1 MEEKRKLSG
10 WANIQQI
17 ILLDLKYYD
26 DKNLYSYEEY
36 RQIVPRNVEVPMSKS
51 EMPETSVIDT
61 NNFIVKKED
70 NYQLADI
77 ITSELKMIDEEKK
90 ELKRKEDAIRET
102 LLKEMEDKG
111 IIKIS
116 DENISIT
123 YKAPTEK
130 ETFRTKDFKKDLP
143 DLYDTYVEF
152 TPVKSSL
159 LIKIK

>member
-1 MEEKRKLSG
+1 MEEKKTLAG

-17 ILLDLKYYD
+17 RLLDLKYYD
-26 DKNLYSYEEY
+26 DNNLYSYEEY
-36 RQIVPRNVEVPMSKS
+36 RQIVPRNVEVPMPKS
-51 EMPETSVIDT
+51 EMPETSVIDI

-70 NYQLADI
+70 NYQLSDI

-123 YKAPTEK
+123 YKAPTER

>member
-1 MEEKRKLSG
+1 MEEKKTLSG
-10 WANIQQI
+10 WANMQQI
-17 ILLDLKYYD
+17 RLLDLKYYD
-26 DKNLYSYEEY
+26 DNNLYSYEEY
-36 RQIVPRNVEVPMSKS
+36 RQIVPRNVEVPMPKS
-51 EMPETSVIDT
+51 EMPAITITDI
-61 NNFIVKKED
+61 NDFIVKKED

-77 ITSELKMIDEEKK
+77 ITSELKMIDEEKR
-90 ELKRKEDAIRET
+90 ELKRKEDAIREA

-123 YKAPTEK
+123 YKAPTER

>member
-1 MEEKRKLSG
+1 MQENEVKKV
-10 WANIQQI
+10 
-17 ILLDLKYYD
+17 DLY
-26 DKNLYSYEEY
+26 NL
-36 RQIVPRNVEVPMSKS
+36 
-51 EMPETSVIDT
+51 
-61 NNFIVKKED
+61 IVKKEG

-130 ETFRTKDFKKDLP
+130 ETFRTAMFKKDLP

>member
-1 MEEKRKLSG
+1 MQENEVKKV
-10 WANIQQI
+10 
-17 ILLDLKYYD
+17 DLY
-26 DKNLYSYEEY
+26 NL
-36 RQIVPRNVEVPMSKS
+36 
-51 EMPETSVIDT
+51 
-61 NNFIVKKED
+61 IVKKED

-90 ELKRKEDAIRET
+90 ELKRKEDAIREI

-143 DLYDTYVEF
+143 DLYDSYIEF
-152 TPVKSSL
+152 TPVKGSL
-159 LIKIK
+159 VIKIK

>member
-1 MEEKRKLSG
+1 MQENEVKKVDLY
-10 WANIQQI
+10 NL
-17 ILLDLKYYD
+17 IL
-26 DKNLYSYEEY
+26 
-36 RQIVPRNVEVPMSKS
+36 
-51 EMPETSVIDT
+51 
-61 NNFIVKKED
+61 KKED

-90 ELKRKEDAIRET
+90 ELKRKEDVIRET

>member
-1 MEEKRKLSG
+1 MQENEVKKV
-10 WANIQQI
+10 
-17 ILLDLKYYD
+17 DLY
-26 DKNLYSYEEY
+26 NL
-36 RQIVPRNVEVPMSKS
+36 
-51 EMPETSVIDT
+51 
-61 NNFIVKKED
+61 IVKKED

-77 ITSELKMIDEEKK
+77 ITSELRMIDEEKK

-130 ETFRTKDFKKDLP
+130 ETFRTKDLP

-159 LIKIK
+159 VIKIK

>member
-1 MEEKRKLSG
+1 MQENEVKKV
-10 WANIQQI
+10 
-17 ILLDLKYYD
+17 DLY
-26 DKNLYSYEEY
+26 NL
-36 RQIVPRNVEVPMSKS
+36 
-51 EMPETSVIDT
+51 
-61 NNFIVKKED
+61 IVKKED

-90 ELKRKEDAIRET
+90 ELKRKEDAIREI

-130 ETFRTKDFKKDLP
+130 ETFRTAKFKKDLP